1 MIRRARMKSAQGAI
15 ATGAHATG
23 AAALGALALGAIAV
37 GAMAV
42 GALAIG
48 RLAVG
53 RAQLRRVEI
62 GELSVGRLDI
72 GPGGHQPGKLIA
84 VARIRAAPGKG
95 DAMAS
100 LLLDQVSLLR
110 SDEPGILIYP
120 PHRSTSDPD
129 LFLLYEQ
136 YADEAAFER
145 RVHAAQLD
153 VFRQRVAEQGLAA
166 GAVDGAIEVELYQT
180 I

>member
-1 MIRRARMKSAQGAI
+1 MKSARGATVTGAS
-15 ATGAHATG
+15 ATGT
-23 AAALGALALGAIAV
+23 AALGTLVLGAIAV

-62 GELSVGRLDI
+62 GELKVGRLDI
-72 GPGGHQPGKLIA
+72 GTTGRQPGMLVA

-95 DAMAS
+95 DAMAR
-100 LLLDQVSLLR
+100 LLLDQVSLIR
-110 SDEPGILIYP
+110 ANEPETLVYP
-120 PHRSTSDPD
+120 PQRSASNPD
-129 LFLLYEQ
+129 LFVLHEH
-136 YADEAAFER
+136 YADEATYKR
-145 RVHAAQLD
+145 SGHAARLD
-153 VFRQRVAEQGLAA
+153 AFRRHVAEQGLAA
-166 GAVDGAIEVELYQT
+166 GAAEDAVEVELYWT